1 MRTSDLNL
9 NGYPEL
15 NHHFYLMAA
24 CSCAQCSRKRC
35 CLLINIYISEIWWST
50 FLYVYLQLKLLFVV
64 IFFNLFF
71 MFSTGKFS
79 CQIFTFLNSLW
90 RQLHHREILPLSVN
104 FGMSVDGRN
113 NNQTIKKIH
122 AIKDYVFFFLL
133 KMRRKILETSIW
145 KRTPRGQNTASW
157 PLKVFDDM
165 QF

>member
-35 CLLINIYISEIWWST
+35 CLLINIYISEIWWYT

-64 IFFNLFF
+64 IFL
-71 MFSTGKFS
+71 T
-79 CQIFTFLNSLW
+79 CFLSSALESFPAKYLHFW
-90 RQLHHREILPLSVN
+90 TVCEDRQLHHREILPLSVN

-113 NNQTIKKIH
+113 NNRAIKKIH
-122 AIKDYVFFFLL
+122 AIKDYVFFFSPENE
-133 KMRRKILETSIW
+133 KK
-145 KRTPRGQNTASW
+145 NTRNFYMKKNPERS
-157 PLKVFDDM
+157 KYS
-165 QF
+165 